1 MTAIIRTINLGLPRV
16 SMARIP
22 VVALANSSHPSAY
35 SSSSW
40 AESAKN
46 AADKL
51 ETSAKNMSH
60 FDAEHQT
67 TGSGLSQHAS
77 DAIRMVESQSALKQD
92 KAPIHAYRDVD
103 HAEARFIK
111 H

>member
-22 VVALANSSHPSAY
+22 MVAFANSSHPSAY

-51 ETSAKNMSH
+51 ENSAKNL
-60 FDAEHQT
+60 AQEVIIP
-67 TGSGLSQHAS
+67 L
-77 DAIRMVESQSALKQD
+77 
-92 KAPIHAYRDVD
+92 
-103 HAEARFIK
+103 
-111 H
+111 

>member
-1 MTAIIRTINLGLPRV
+1 MSNLMRVAPKTLPRV

-22 VVALANSSHPSAY
+22 IVAFANTSHPSAY

-51 ETSAKNMSH
+51 EKSAKSMAK
-60 FDAEHQT
+60 DAERKA
-67 TGSGLSQHAS
+67 SPLSQYAS
-77 DAIRMVESQSALKQD
+77 DAIRMVESHSVLKQD
-92 KAPIHAYRDVD
+92 KAPIRSLEDSD
-103 HAEARFIK
+103 HSEARYGLK
-111 H
+111 HH

>member
-22 VVALANSSHPSAY
+22 VVAFGNSSHPSAY

-51 ETSAKNMSH
+51 ENSAKNLAH
-60 FDAEHQT
+60 ET
-67 TGSGLSQHAS
+67 SGLSQHAS
-77 DAIRMVESQSALKQD
+77 DAIRMVESHSALKQD

-103 HAEARFIK
+103 HAESRFIK

>member
-22 VVALANSSHPSAY
+22 MVAFANSSHPSAY

-51 ETSAKNMSH
+51 ENSAKNLANEVNIPFTSN
-60 FDAEHQT
+60 
-67 TGSGLSQHAS
+67 
-77 DAIRMVESQSALKQD
+77 
-92 KAPIHAYRDVD
+92 
-103 HAEARFIK
+103 
-111 H
+111 